1 MSLKKIA
8 ELTGSSVSTVS
19 RVLNNPT
26 YVGNDP
32 ERAEKIWKVARELNY
47 IPNSSARDLRKGI
60 TTQENLFTV
69 DIFLTRFH
77 SLEEDAFFQELFLY
91 VREELMK
98 NGCLLGEFLNA
109 IDVMEMLDKNSGDI
123 DMIPYKSSRKV
134 KKEKGSNKLAYVQEK
149 ENTGLIVLGKCP
161 RELIPVLKKR
171 YVNISGIDRNPTN
184 YEYDEVV
191 CNGATAAEKAI
202 DYLVSLGHTNIAYI
216 GDCTY
221 ESRYIGYYQSMM
233 KHKITLNHGNIYPTN
248 QTKEEG
254 FAAMKQ
260 IILSSNRPTAVFCA
274 NDSTALGVLE
284 AMKKNKKRGYMPSVI
299 SIDNINEAQQTSP
312 MLTTIDIPKKEMAHL
327 ALTLLL
333 DRKKGLHTE
342 NVRMELPSR
351 LIIRE
356 SCNYI

>member
-8 ELTGSSVSTVS
+8 ELTGSSISTVS

-32 ERAEKIWKVARELNY
+32 QRAEKIWEAARELNY
-47 IPNSSARDLRKGI
+47 IPNASARDLRKGSG
-60 TTQENLFTV
+60 EKESLYTV
-69 DIFLTRFH
+69 DIFLTRFR
-77 SLEEDAFFQELFLY
+77 SLEEDAFFKELFIY
-91 VREELMK
+91 VREELLR
-98 NGCLLGEFLNA
+98 NSCLLGEFLNA
-109 IDVMEMLDKNSGDI
+109 MDVMELLGKNSERTE
-123 DMIPYKSSRKV
+123 MIPYKSSRKAE
-134 KKEKGSNKLAYVQEK
+134 KEKDNNQLAYVQEK
-149 ENTGLIVLGKCP
+149 ENTGIIVLGKCP
-161 RELIPVLKKR
+161 KELIPVLKKR
-171 YVNISGIDRNPTN
+171 YANISGIDRNPTN

-202 DYLVSLGHTNIAYI
+202 DYLVMLGHTNIAYI

-221 ESRYIGYYQSMM
+221 ESRYIGYYQSLMN
-233 KHKITLNHGNIYPTN
+233 HKITLNHGNIYPTN

-254 FAAMKQ
+254 FAAMNQ

-274 NDSTALGVLE
+274 NDSTALGALE
-284 AMKKNKKRGYMPSVI
+284 AVRKNKKRGYLPSVI
-299 SIDNINEAQQTSP
+299 SIDNIREAQRTSP

-333 DRKKGLHTE
+333 DRKEGLHTE

-356 SCNYI
+356 SCSYI